1 MRGPAKHHWGVSGND
16 VELTRPTP
24 LHCASSGGGNGNS
37 GVGDGG
43 GGGGG
48 EGGGR
53 SISVAVLHLPPPS
66 PCDSSNG
73 SILIVA
79 ATSTTI
85 AAPREPPPSRRL
97 LSGSTC
103 YRGAADSSLRR
114 WSHFSAGVRHL
125 LVVMLATQMDMTTAL
140 AKTGSAAVRVPA
152 VDDASVD
159 HSLIDAAAL
168 VAVRSGRGVLK
179 GGGSPHAGPAITA
192 LVETVATAPSAPR
205 LMPLARRPR
214 PCPPLPTCR
223 PVLRGQAGARSCSGC
238 PCHHG
243 GLRGAYPTLH
253 IAAARGCGRRRRGAR
268 PPGQQGGGGRGHRR
282 YHSGTRVVH
291 RRER

>member
-1 MRGPAKHHWGVSGND
+1 MTKRRARGVN
-16 VELTRPTP
+16 L
-24 LHCASSGGGNGNS
+24 
-37 GVGDGG
+37 
-43 GGGGG
+43 
-48 EGGGR
+48 
-53 SISVAVLHLPPPS
+53 AVLHLPPPS
-66 PCDSSNG
+66 PCDLSNG

-85 AAPREPPPSRRL
+85 AAPREPPSSRRP

-125 LVVMLATQMDMTTAL
+125 LVVMTAL

-159 HSLIDAAAL
+159 HSLIDTAAL
-168 VAVRSGRGVLK
+168 VAVRSGRGDLK
-179 GGGSPHAGPAITA
+179 GGGPPHAGPAITA
-192 LVETVATAPSAPR
+192 LVETVAAAPSAPR

-268 PPGQQGGGGRGHRR
+268 PPGQQGGGGREHRR
-282 YHSGTRVVH
+282 YHSGMSVVH